1 MEMRCQ
7 MAYPLDQ
14 QGGNFRHTDVQGEAL
29 TYQSRNGVLMFENI
43 RAGNNAAR
51 AVTEHVDRQAG
62 IRRSRDRHQL
72 VDIAGIVREALD
84 EETLA
89 VRAAATSQIE
99 RISRQPMRR
108 ELFGRPDHVRAM
120 RVESVDQHDHRPR
133 GTLRRPRSRE
143 NIQAVCGLKRCF
155 LHVASFVFERFKAGR
170 WQGWENGEAL
180 RALLPSSRSR

>member
-1 MEMRCQ
+1 
-7 MAYPLDQ
+7 
-14 QGGNFRHTDVQGEAL
+14 
-29 TYQSRNGVLMFENI
+29 
-43 RAGNNAAR
+43 
-51 AVTEHVDRQAG
+51 
-62 IRRSRDRHQL
+62 QL

-108 ELFGRPDHVRAM
+108 ELSGGPDHVPAM

-133 GTLRRPRSRE
+133 RTLRRPRPRE

-155 LHVASFVFERFKAGR
+155 VHGASFVFERFKAGGCRR
-170 WQGWENGEAL
+170 WGNGEAL
-180 RALLPSSRSR
+180 WACCPRAAAGSDPRCAGCRATRRRVTATDA

>member
-7 MAYPLDQ
+7 MAETLDQ
-14 QGGNFRHTDVQGEAL
+14 QCRSIRHTNVQREAL

-43 RAGNNAAR
+43 RAGNNTAR
-51 AVTEHVDRQAG
+51 AVTEHVDWQAG
-62 IRRSRDRHQL
+62 ICRPRDRNQL

-108 ELFGRPDHVRAM
+108 ELFGRPDHVPAM

-133 GTLRRPRSRE
+133 RTLRRPRPRE
-143 NIQAVCGLKRCF
+143 NIQAVCGFKR
-155 LHVASFVFERFKAGR
+155 
-170 WQGWENGEAL
+170 
-180 RALLPSSRSR
+180 